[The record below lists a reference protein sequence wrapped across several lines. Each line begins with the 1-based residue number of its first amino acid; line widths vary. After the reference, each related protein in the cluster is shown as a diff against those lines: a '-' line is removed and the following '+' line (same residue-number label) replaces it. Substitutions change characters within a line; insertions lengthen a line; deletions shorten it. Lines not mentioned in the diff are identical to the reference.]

1 MWLDVGWSEFGF
13 PALLLGAV
21 IVIALATLALH
32 LLFPSTT
39 GKCPIKKIIP
49 DEATVSKI
57 NTHHHP
63 GGGNVD

>member
-21 IVIALATLALH
+21 ILIALATLALH
-32 LLFPSTT
+32 LLFPPTT

-49 DEATVSKI
+49 DEATLPKT
-57 NTHHHP
+57 NANHP